1 MAKAG
6 YNLLTE
12 HTYTLCDHPRK
23 MYERMP
29 IPARLLWECDNMTTE
44 QLRQL
49 TALISIMKG
58 DDCEDQDNSSA
69 VQDVLH
75 D

>member
-1 MAKAG
+1 
-6 YNLLTE
+6 
-12 HTYTLCDHPRK
+12 

-49 TALISIMKG
+49 TALISTMKG

-69 VQDVLH
+69 ELESHTGYAPFNVET
-75 D
+75 